1 VAATESLPPRYVEH
15 CVFYAEATQWYLLMM
30 VLFTFSLYFIP
41 NFESISYMLSVTGE
55 LGVPVES
62 GSRTLVMYLEC
73 GIHAIDAM
81 VNNFDVA
88 RVQLFSYYTFFN
100 LLESVIFKVFFM

>member
-1 VAATESLPPRYVEH
+1 
-15 CVFYAEATQWYLLMM
+15 
-30 VLFTFSLYFIP
+30 
-41 NFESISYMLSVTGE
+41 MLSVTGE

-88 RVQLFSYYTFFN
+88 RVQLFFYYTFFN